1 MAQTRRRRRKHRGTQ
16 SGSIDRRRASRP
28 RSRQEARAR
37 AKRQLGQ
44 KQDLPPT
51 WSSAVNR
58 GLFGA
63 GVFLLILVLVFRQPV
78 ARSVPLAAFMLLI
91 YIPLGHLI
99 DRFMYKRRQASRRR
113 ERERRA
119 RGE

>member
-1 MAQTRRRRRKHRGTQ
+1 MGT
-16 SGSIDRRRASRP
+16 
-28 RSRQEARAR
+28 
-37 AKRQLGQ
+37 KRDG
-44 KQDLPPT
+44 PPT

-63 GVFLLILVLVFRQPV
+63 GVFLLLLVVLFGRPV
-78 ARSVPLAAFMLLI
+78 AASVVLSVFMLLI

-99 DRFMYKRRQASRRR
+99 DRFMFDRRQAAKRRQR
-113 ERERRA
+113 ERDL